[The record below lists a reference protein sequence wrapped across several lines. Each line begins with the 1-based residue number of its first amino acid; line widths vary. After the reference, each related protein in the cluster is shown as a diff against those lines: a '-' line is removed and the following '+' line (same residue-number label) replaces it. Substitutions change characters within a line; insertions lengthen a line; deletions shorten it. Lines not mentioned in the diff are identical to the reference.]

1 MNPRSNK
8 VRITRFKEWARQNLR
23 PDSLLFQIIQK
34 EKGELPL
41 EEAIIKTEMICA
53 LIDSIDSA
61 SLKNCKSRTL
71 EAS

>member
-1 MNPRSNK
+1 MNPTK
-8 VRITRFKEWARQNLR
+8 TVTTRKFKEWARHNLNAE
-23 PDSLLFQIIQK
+23 SLLFQIIQK
-34 EKGELPL
+34 ENDELPL

-61 SLKNCKSRTL
+61 SLKKDKPRTL